1 MQISSKNWHWSCTN
15 KYITTLLLYLD
26 CQNNHFEVDLLG
38 ISTFKPI
45 PFSSWIKNN
54 TQQKPLRQKVYRTDR
69 FPFIEKE
76 NLTDKVSLSGTPD
89 IDPEYTINQVFNLHD
104 PLDNILLSK
113 IENES
118 IFLTIT
124 EKITLG
130 LLQKYQNLDPVIA
143 QL

>member
-1 MQISSKNWHWSCTN
+1 M
-15 KYITTLLLYLD
+15 
-26 CQNNHFEVDLLG
+26 G

-45 PFSSWIKNN
+45 PFSLWIKNN